1 MIGNDVIDLAL
12 ACKESNWRRTGFL
25 EKIFTD
31 KEQLLIKNSTNPEL
45 LIWNL
50 WSRKE
55 SAYKIF
61 NRETGI
67 RAYIPKQLECFYTN
81 DSLGF
86 VLCNGN
92 CYYTLTTI
100 ENDFLHTIAASE
112 LSYLDQIISIDTKTA
127 IIKKEGVPFLHS
139 NDEIALQPLSISHH
153 GRYNQTIALKFK
165 SILLKT

>member
-12 ACKESNWRRTGFL
+12 ASKQSNWRRTGFL
-25 EKIFTD
+25 QKIFTD
-31 KEQLLIKNSTNPEL
+31 DEQLLIENSTNPEL

-55 SAYKIF
+55 AAYKIF

-67 RAYIPKQLECFYTN
+67 RSFMPKQLECIYTN
-81 DSLGF
+81 EILGL

-92 CYYTLTTI
+92 CYYTSTTI
-100 ENDFLHTIAASE
+100 ENDFLHTIAATE
-112 LSYLDQIISIDTKTA
+112 LAYLEQIISIDTKTA
-127 IIKKEGVPFLHS
+127 IIKKEGVPFLRS
-139 NDEIALQPLSISHH
+139 NDEIALQPVSISHH
-153 GRYNQTIALKFK
+153 GRYDQTIALKFK

>member
-12 ACKESNWRRTGFL
+12 ARTESNWRRTGFL

-31 KEQLLIKNSTNPEL
+31 KEQLLINNSTNPEL

-55 SAYKIF
+55 AAYKIF

-67 RAYIPKQLECFYTN
+67 RAFIPKQLECFYTN
-81 DSLGF
+81 NSRGF

-92 CYYTLTTI
+92 YYYTLTTI
-100 ENDFLHTIAASE
+100 ENDFLHSIAVTDIAYFDKITLVDARATIV
-112 LSYLDQIISIDTKTA
+112 
-127 IIKKEGVPFLHS
+127 KKEGIPFLQCH
-139 NDEIALQPLSISHH
+139 NKLELQPVSISHH
-153 GRYNQTIALKFK
+153 GRYHRTITLKENT
-165 SILLKT
+165 ILLKT